1 MLTHRR
7 CLRADHL
14 SLDSRGNSFAL
25 IQRQAERLRNR
36 PILPFYSSHL
46 DLGRWFACLGN
57 KFHPPN
63 QLRHS
68 AVSLPKARSLAFK
81 NLLAPHDFACSHPLG
96 WLRKLS
102 SAATEAGRTAIARL
116 LSTLPEAIAG
126 PMKGDVPVRFADSG
140 FQCQAVEVH
149 QVRLKLAVNLRQIH
163 AFCRELDVAGPNHN
177 AESHG

>member
-1 MLTHRR
+1 MM
-7 CLRADHL
+7 A
-14 SLDSRGNSFAL
+14 A
-25 IQRQAERLRNR
+25 IQR
-36 PILPFYSSHL
+36 Y
-46 DLGRWFACLGN
+46 
-57 KFHPPN
+57 N
-63 QLRHS
+63 Q
-68 AVSLPKARSLAFK
+68 
-81 NLLAPHDFACSHPLG
+81 DPLG

-102 SAATEAGRTAIARL
+102 SAATEAGRAAIARL

-126 PMKGDVPVRFADSG
+126 PMRGDVPVRFADSG

>member
-81 NLLAPHDFACSHPLG
+81 NLLAPTILHAPLRVG
-96 WLRKLS
+96 
-102 SAATEAGRTAIARL
+102 
-116 LSTLPEAIAG
+116 
-126 PMKGDVPVRFADSG
+126 
-140 FQCQAVEVH
+140 
-149 QVRLKLAVNLRQIH
+149 
-163 AFCRELDVAGPNHN
+163 
-177 AESHG
+177 